1 MADLQLLQQEYAS
14 ALTTFIASSGK
25 REEQA

>member
-1 MADLQLLQQEYAS
+1 MADLQLLQGEYQG
-14 ALTTFIASSGK
+14 ALGTFIASYGK